1 MANTPMVILWP
12 NTDGS
17 ITLSQRQ
24 ASSEVMPTVVSNP
37 PRTATLEQSLSS
49 TSGSNPKVVFSIPSD
64 GTEKTGK
71 STIIWTFGTTNPGSS
86 AVDATLTQHLES
98 GPTQID
104 LSQALTSDS
113 KDPTNPISTIA
124 QSTTS
129 SSGSAPSA
137 STSGDQVFSG
147 IPLLP
152 YQKYIIAHAILS
164 MLGFLVFLPLGA
176 IVARWLRTFTSIWFT
191 AHWVI
196 QFGVGEF
203 HSYLTS
209 ALCSPPN
216 YGILPLRCQ
225 PVACGVWPHP
235 LAFPTIPYH
244 FNLSLRRH
252 FFVQLY
258 HHLHC

>member
-1 MANTPMVILWP
+1 MATAASSP
-12 NTDGS
+12 GS
-17 ITLSQRQ
+17 PDQSRQ
-24 ASSEVMPTVVSNP
+24 ARWLQKLRTGPRRKSSMVNLGQSAPPSCNGSPSLGANSSISALLVNESGTASLPHERVVSSWSLSEDPFRSDGQSARSSAPAHTQPASMPSPPLRGSAP
-37 PRTATLEQSLSS
+37 PRRVLYM
-49 TSGSNPKVVFSIPSD
+49 
-64 GTEKTGK
+64 
-71 STIIWTFGTTNPGSS
+71 
-86 AVDATLTQHLES
+86 
-98 GPTQID
+98 
-104 LSQALTSDS
+104 
-113 KDPTNPISTIA
+113 
-124 QSTTS
+124 
-129 SSGSAPSA
+129 APSA

-203 HSYLTS
+203 HSYLTL

-216 YGILPLRCQ
+216 YLILRLGCQ
-225 PVACGVWPHP
+225 PVAYGVWPHP
-235 LAFPTIPYH
+235 SAFPTIPYH
-244 FNLSLRRH
+244 FNPSLRRD
-252 FFVQLY
+252 FYVQLY

>member
-1 MANTPMVILWP
+1 MANTPMVIMWP
-12 NTDGS
+12 NNDGN

-24 ASSEVMPTVVSNP
+24 APSEVMPTVASDP

-49 TSGSNPKVVFSIPSD
+49 VSGSNPKLVFTIPAD

-71 STIIWTFGTTNPGSS
+71 SNVIWAFGGTNPDSS

-104 LSQALTSDS
+104 LSQTLAADS

-124 QSTTS
+124 QSTSS

-176 IVARWLRTFTSIWFT
+176 IIARWLRTFTPIWFT

-196 QFGVGEF
+196 QFGVGEY
-203 HSYLTS
+203 SR
-209 ALCSPPN
+209 
-216 YGILPLRCQ
+216 PLRCFSSSLRLGSRRQ
-225 PVACGVWPHP
+225 PVAHSAYPRTARFP
-235 LAFPTIPYH
+235 LPPFH
-244 FNLSLRRH
+244 CNLSFRRCIY
-252 FFVQLY
+252 VQLRDPF
-258 HHLHC
+258 HC